1 MPASQTLWG
10 VHAAV
15 CLAHLALRVVHRG
28 TCLAQMLALAP
39 AARHAACRLIRPP
52 LAPNPA
58 LAHLC
63 PLLARMLW
71 TGGSWRD
78 WAANFRQRAPSLR
91 VSPAACWSV
100 CLWRLP
106 VACPRAGRA
115 CACRAVPL
123 LLCQPHAAPVPRA
136 RTRTRGRQE
145 QLRRAN
151 EAEEAGADI
160 EVGGQ
165 GAREAAGRRSQVS
178 LDMEQ
183 PLLDDSHMQ
192 VWCVVRGCVGC
203 QFPCQFLV
211 WCVVFWLWRACAGGK
226 RTAGEAHVS
235 VAREALVLWL
245 GGAGVLV
252 SCPRACVGRVG
263 GRVLALWPL
272 SCVYMQV
279 FKRADPR
286 SVVRVGREK
295 YS

>member
-1 MPASQTLWG
+1 M
-10 VHAAV
+10 
-15 CLAHLALRVVHRG
+15 
-28 TCLAQMLALAP
+28 
-39 AARHAACRLIRPP
+39 
-52 LAPNPA
+52 
-58 LAHLC
+58 
-63 PLLARMLW
+63 
-71 TGGSWRD
+71 
-78 WAANFRQRAPSLR
+78 
-91 VSPAACWSV
+91 
-100 CLWRLP
+100 
-106 VACPRAGRA
+106 
-115 CACRAVPL
+115 
-123 LLCQPHAAPVPRA
+123 
-136 RTRTRGRQE
+136 
-145 QLRRAN
+145 
-151 EAEEAGADI
+151 
-160 EVGGQ
+160 
-165 GAREAAGRRSQVS
+165 S